1 MNIYTMFI
9 NNFLI
14 TTCDSAERSQTGIQD
29 PATPMLEGIFSFL
42 VAVYVMSIGI
52 VVICMLYVIL
62 TAIKEEN
69 FNSFLDV
76 PYERLLEFLQPVIA
90 TIFLFTLPV
99 FYILPFAYYLDELVA
114 SEVIAKKFI
123 EWYWGDQHSELCGG
137 NYADANQKV
146 TQEELT
152 FDSCILKDEFLTFN
166 ALRAIELDKRL
177 LLPST
182 THIRLLITSADV
194 LHSWA
199 VPSLGIKLDFAP
211 GILRPTPSLF
221 MRREEVLYGQCSE
234 ICGINNGFMPIAV
247 VYIPKEEYIL
257 WLTSRKRSS

>member
-1 MNIYTMFI
+1 MNIYTMLI

-14 TTCDSAERSQTGIQD
+14 TTCDSAERLQTGIQD
-29 PATPMLEGIFSFL
+29 PATPMLEGFFSFL
-42 VAVYVMSIGI
+42 VTVYLMSIDI
-52 VVICMLYVIL
+52 VMICMLYVIL

-69 FNSFLDV
+69 FNSLLEIPF
-76 PYERLLEFLQPVIA
+76 ERLLELLQPMVA

-99 FYILPFAYYLDELVA
+99 LYMPFSYYFDELVA
-114 SEVIAKKFI
+114 SEVISKKFI
-123 EWYWGDQHSELCGG
+123 EWYWGHQHSELYRG

-152 FDSCILKDEFLTFN
+152 FDSCILKDELLTFG
-166 ALRAIELDKRL
+166 ALRSIELDKKTL
-177 LLPST
+177 LT
-182 THIRLLITSADV
+182 THIRLLMTSADV

-199 VPSLGIKLDFAP
+199 VPSLGIQLDFAP

-221 MRREEVLYGQCSE
+221 IKREEVFYGQCSE
-234 ICGINNGFMPIAV
+234 ICGINHGFMPIAV

-257 WLTSRKRSS
+257 WLTSRNKTN